1 MKGKEAGAA
10 SRGFSNNQNLQG
22 GSNEN
27 SHRKYNRTR

>member
-1 MKGKEAGAA
+1 MKVKEAGA